1 MIVRLL
7 AGALLGVFGV
17 QAASVERELASSTA
31 RFDQIIIPAVE
42 AALRQ
47 PGTNLG
53 GNIAWGQGYQFAAL
67 VEMFDVTRDPKYAEL
82 AVKLGD
88 WIGEARDNR
97 HNLRDEVRDRVLPGW
112 SSTGYSEGKRYVW
125 AVHTGV
131 IVAPMA
137 QFAAVV
143 RSDAGLEARWGKAA
157 DRLLRVAEEAVAIH
171 DTEYRPGPA
180 PDEGYVYCPYLKK
193 PLPLNMQNALA
204 AAWLA
209 IDDATKT
216 PKHRPQVERLARFMK
231 NRLRPMGDG
240 SYTWAYWPPLEGQQ
254 TSSEDISHAAW
265 NVDFMVRCFE
275 HELVFD
281 RADLARLE
289 RTLSVRVLLA
299 DDRICDTVGGEGKC
313 NTYRS
318 AVLRWAR
325 LARHFP
331 AVRERLQQ
339 MSRLPS
345 LPATHR
351 PCRLDLPA

>member
-1 MIVRLL
+1 MIGCLL
-7 AGALLGVFGV
+7 VSALLVGFGV
-17 QAASVERELASSTA
+17 QAASAERELASSTA
-31 RFDQIIIPAVE
+31 RFDQLIIPAVE
-42 AALRQ
+42 AALCQ

-88 WIGEARDNR
+88 WIAEARDNR

-143 RSDAGLEARWGKAA
+143 RSDPGLAARWGKAA

-171 DTEYRPGPA
+171 DTEYRQGPA

-204 AAWLA
+204 ANGCIRSRCLA
-209 IDDATKT
+209 AAT
-216 PKHRPQVERLARFMK
+216 AF
-231 NRLRPMGDG
+231 
-240 SYTWAYWPPLEGQQ
+240 
-254 TSSEDISHAAW
+254 
-265 NVDFMVRCFE
+265 C
-275 HELVFD
+275 
-281 RADLARLE
+281 
-289 RTLSVRVLLA
+289 
-299 DDRICDTVGGEGKC
+299 
-313 NTYRS
+313 
-318 AVLRWAR
+318 
-325 LARHFP
+325 
-331 AVRERLQQ
+331 
-339 MSRLPS
+339 
-345 LPATHR
+345 
-351 PCRLDLPA
+351 